1 MLITVAMVIMVNTNK
16 VSEYVDFLLPDS
28 DGEPPFFVT
37 GSLGGVCAGGVA
49 TVAMENGEVRAG

>member
-1 MLITVAMVIMVNTNK
+1 MVIMVNTNK